1 MAQHF
6 LPRPCRF
13 RAKATGFRFHPVK
26 AMGFRFHPVKA
37 MGFRFHPAKAMVV
50 FPVLFQIF
58 SLGPPR
64 EKVKDF
70 LLALVVPASA
80 GCSSLEIGLSLGRAS
95 DFPRC
100 RNRPVIVV
108 AADLADYFR
117 LGCCSFFAVVVVVA
131 VLAMVAFLSDVAL
144 GAQFSFLPSPDW
156 TSPLRSKDRVGAR
169 TRNAIEHR
177 PNLLA
182 PLPSLYPCRRVLPA
196 SGQC

>member
-13 RAKATGFRFHPVK
+13 RAQATGFRFHP
-26 AMGFRFHPVKA
+26 AKA

-50 FPVLFQIF
+50 FPVPFQIF

-64 EKVKDF
+64 EMEKVKDF

-80 GCSSLEIGLSLGRAS
+80 GCSSPLIGLSLGRAS

-117 LGCCSFFAVVVVVA
+117 LGCCSFFAVVVVA
-131 VLAMVAFLSDVAL
+131 VLVIVDFLWDAAL
-144 GAQFSFLPSPDW
+144 GAQFSSLPSPDW
-156 TSPLRSKDRVGAR
+156 TSRLRSKDRVGAR
-169 TRNAIEHR
+169 IRNAIEHR

>member
-13 RAKATGFRFHPVK
+13 RAKATGFRFHPAK
-26 AMGFRFHPVKA
+26 ATGFRFP
-37 MGFRFHPAKAMVV
+37 PAKAMVV
-50 FPVLFQIF
+50 FPVPSQIF

-64 EKVKDF
+64 EMEKVKDF

-80 GCSSLEIGLSLGRAS
+80 DCSSLEIGLSLGRAS

-131 VLAMVAFLSDVAL
+131 VLVM
-144 GAQFSFLPSPDW
+144 
-156 TSPLRSKDRVGAR
+156 
-169 TRNAIEHR
+169 E
-177 PNLLA
+177 
-182 PLPSLYPCRRVLPA
+182 VLPM
-196 SGQC
+196 